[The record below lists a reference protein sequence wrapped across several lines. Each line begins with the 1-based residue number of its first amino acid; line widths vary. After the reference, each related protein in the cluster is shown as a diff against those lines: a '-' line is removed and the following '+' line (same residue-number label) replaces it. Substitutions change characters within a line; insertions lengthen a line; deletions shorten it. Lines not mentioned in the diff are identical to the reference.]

1 MKIVY
6 AGTPQYAVAPL
17 KALVEN
23 GFEVIAV
30 VTQED
35 RRQARAPHSP
45 ARKAVRA
52 GARHSRIPV
61 S

>member
-17 KALVEN
+17 KALNEG
-23 GFEVIAV
+23 GFEVVAV

-35 RRQARAPHSP
+35 RPVGRRGVITSP
-45 ARKAVRA
+45 
-52 GARHSRIPV
+52 P
-61 S
+61 